1 MLLWIKED
9 YQLITAQE
17 GSGDNLSEEDVKDGL
32 VDYFMTSVYEQRG
45 DELSLRDAGQLLTS
59 KPIAE
64 MTEEEKIQRVL
75 EYWEV
80 HDDYVILDH

>member
-1 MLLWIKED
+1 MRLWIKDD

-17 GSGDNLSEEDVKDGL
+17 GGGDNLSEEDIKEGL

>member
-1 MLLWIKED
+1 MLLWIKDD

-17 GSGDNLSEEDVKDGL
+17 GSGDNLSEEDIKDGL

>member
-17 GSGDNLSEEDVKDGL
+17 GSGDNLSEEDIKDGL

>member
-1 MLLWIKED
+1 MLLWIKDD

-17 GSGDNLSEEDVKDGL
+17 GGGDNLSEEDIKEGL